1 MIHPST
7 YAIFA
12 SVHVFRGLDF
22 HDCSARNLLFW
33 LCLVLVLSCGCR
45 RCFTACLLRLPYQ
58 TLTELYN
65 RTLTAV
71 KDVPADAA
79 YRVNIEKT
87 TKHRLAILEKSNDIA
102 DVEAK
107 FGIGQ
112 IEEVIEIAQD
122 ELDLIPHM
130 AAWKPWEVAE
140 GKPDVKIEL
149 ID

>member
-1 MIHPST
+1 M
-7 YAIFA
+7 
-12 SVHVFRGLDF
+12 
-22 HDCSARNLLFW
+22 LFF
-33 LCLVLVLSCGCR
+33 VLS
-45 RCFTACLLRLPYQ
+45 RCCTRCVFPVVLHTPHQ

-87 TKHRLAILEKSNDIA
+87 LKHRLAILEESNDIA

-122 ELDLIPHM
+122 ELELIPHM
-130 AAWKPWEVAE
+130 TAWKPWEVAE